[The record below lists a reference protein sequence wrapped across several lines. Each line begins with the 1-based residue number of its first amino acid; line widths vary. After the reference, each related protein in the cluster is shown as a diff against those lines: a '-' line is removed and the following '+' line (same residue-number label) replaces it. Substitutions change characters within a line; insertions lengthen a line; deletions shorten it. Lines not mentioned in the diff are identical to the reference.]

1 MKNTTIVK
9 DELGILNAGKSA
21 ILVEL
26 GMARTEL
33 HDIQRQ
39 IIESQSHLNEVQ
51 QETKDE
57 MARLDNLRDRAISVK
72 SEMATVTQDY
82 KSIYKSYETVKV
94 KNSQEER
101 QHSIKIKD
109 LTEKKLELEKKIDD
123 LKTLFDLNSK
133 AYHVKLI
140 ELQNEIRKVE
150 ADAKKSK
157 SERDAFQKEL
167 ALMKEE
173 DHKITKERLKRE
185 DKIRNREKLA
195 ELREKSLNKKEEDIM
210 SASRDVIIVYNR
222 LKELYHDI
230 DPTIDLEKLVMQ
242 IE

>member
-33 HDIQRQ
+33 HDTQRQ

-140 ELQNEIRKVE
+140 ELQNEIRKAE
-150 ADAKKSK
+150 LDKTQAKAGLDS
-157 SERDAFQKEL
+157 FLQKL
-167 ALMKEE
+167 AIAKEE
-173 DHKITKERLKRE
+173 DKKITKERLKRE

-222 LKELYHDI
+222 LKELYHEI